1 MKNKKKM
8 SFNFIYNKFLAVFQ
22 EKILKRFFYSI
33 RIKKIKKENILKKLF
48 DCKFDI
54 KKKKKIN
61 NILVNQR
68 FLLTLFTLERIK
80 VKNFLFHFQKLIIF
94 VKYLKIFIIFT
105 LHSKKNFLFNS
116 YFLLTKHAV
125 FWIFIRQLLAVANSN
140 KIKICYHKLT
150 RNLSR
155 KISYFNEK
163 NFQIK
168 KKKNN
173 FMTNPVNLKNIQIF
187 PKYFNFY
194 RFVHINVIYLIISQ
208 KKLSDYLHFN
218 LKNSIKFNKII
229 IKAKEKIF

>member
-1 MKNKKKM
+1 MKNKKEM
-8 SFNFIYNKFLAVFQ
+8 PFNFIYNKFLASFQ
-22 EKILKRFFYSI
+22 EKVLKRFFYSI
-33 RIKKIKKENILKKLF
+33 RIKKIKKKNILKKLF

-54 KKKKKIN
+54 KKKKKMN

-80 VKNFLFHFQKLIIF
+80 VKNFLFNFQKLIIF
-94 VKYLKIFIIFT
+94 LKYFKIFIIFI

-116 YFLLTKHAV
+116 YFILTKQAV

-140 KIKICYHKLT
+140 KIKICYNKLI

-168 KKKNN
+168 KKK
-173 FMTNPVNLKNIQIF
+173 K
-187 PKYFNFY
+187 
-194 RFVHINVIYLIISQ
+194 ISLQ
-208 KKLSDYLHFN
+208 TQ
-218 LKNSIKFNKII
+218 
-229 IKAKEKIF
+229 